1 MTVNLLT
8 HIQRLRCTIRGHDWA
23 GHLYQPASL
32 SDVEICTRCGA
43 TRLGADDEEVIRD
56 VLTPPRHRR
65 PHEAP

>member
-1 MTVNLLT
+1 MTISPLAYFR
-8 HIQRLRCTIRGHDWA
+8 RLRCSVRGHDWA

-43 TRLGADDEEVIRD
+43 TRLGADDEEVVRD

-65 PHEAP
+65 VREAP